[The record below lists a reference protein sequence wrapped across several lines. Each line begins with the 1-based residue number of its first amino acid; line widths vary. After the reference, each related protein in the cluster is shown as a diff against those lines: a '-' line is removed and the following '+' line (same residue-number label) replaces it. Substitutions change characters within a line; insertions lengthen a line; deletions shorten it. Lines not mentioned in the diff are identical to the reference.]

1 MDLETQ
7 KYLGER
13 KNPIT
18 IYDELDYTRYMM
30 TKYTIEEAR
39 HIVINCSKDYKRLL
53 ADKEF
58 IIVYRD

>member
-18 IYDELDYTRYMM
+18 IYDELDYTWFDGKNDGFHKKSNGY
-30 TKYTIEEAR
+30 Y
-39 HIVINCSKDYKRLL
+39 SLL
-53 ADKEF
+53 
-58 IIVYRD
+58 